1 MEVLSS
7 SFSSTFLTIKF
18 EMDGFGLNSN
28 TMLDSAT
35 LDKYV
40 NCVQTVKRDI
50 ANSIL

>member
-1 MEVLSS
+1 
-7 SFSSTFLTIKF
+7 
-18 EMDGFGLNSN
+18 MDGFGIEKSLYS
-28 TMLDSAT
+28 DSDSDKKRESVT

>member
-1 MEVLSS
+1 
-7 SFSSTFLTIKF
+7 
-18 EMDGFGLNSN
+18 
-28 TMLDSAT
+28 LDSDFDSDIKKRESVT